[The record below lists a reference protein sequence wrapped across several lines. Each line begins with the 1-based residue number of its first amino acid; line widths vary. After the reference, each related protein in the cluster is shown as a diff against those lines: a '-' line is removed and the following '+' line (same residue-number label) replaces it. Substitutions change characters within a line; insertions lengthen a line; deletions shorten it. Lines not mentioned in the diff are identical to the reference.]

1 MTIIRAENA
10 DDIYLFI
17 RKILTKYIYSSEKR
31 RLNTIIRAKNANKNR
46 LLGIN
51 MLNLVKSIFLKELY
65 KVSWK
70 EVIYGKKNAK

>member
-10 DDIYLFI
+10 DEIYLFI
-17 RKILTKYIYSSEKR
+17 RKMQIKYIYSSEKR

-51 MLNLVKSIFLKELY
+51 MLNLVKSISLKELN
-65 KVSWK
+65 KVS
-70 EVIYGKKNAK
+70 

>member
-10 DDIYLFI
+10 DKIHLFVQ
-17 RKILTKYIYSSEKR
+17 KTQTKYNYSCQKR
-31 RLNTIIRAKNANKNR
+31 KQNR

-65 KVSWK
+65 KVS
-70 EVIYGKKNAK
+70 